1 MWGKGLSKVQSGDPG
16 SGETSCGCPE
26 QRQEVNKVDA
36 ELCRVILPAAKLT
49 TSGERIDLLLD
60 ASSAFYAIAIASLYF

>member
-1 MWGKGLSKVQSGDPG
+1 VGQRVIEGSKRG
-16 SGETSCGCPE
+16 SGVRGTSCGCPE

-36 ELCRVILPAAKLT
+36 ELCRVILPTAKLT